1 MNIFHTKALL
11 AVFMPVM
18 CIPPQPGLTSS
29 HDPVDEGQIV
39 STQARATL
47 YCIRSKSKG
56 LASQCKAQEK
66 YKERLDLGVTWL
78 K

>member
-1 MNIFHTKALL
+1 MEAATRAVDMCVPSILREQDQQAAEKERLRKASELAEVNLL
-11 AVFMPVM
+11 YYVNL
-18 CIPPQPGLTSS
+18 ISQ
-29 HDPVDEGQIV
+29 
-39 STQARATL
+39 
-47 YCIRSKSKG
+47 G

>member
-1 MNIFHTKALL
+1 MGNR
-11 AVFMPVM
+11 
-18 CIPPQPGLTSS
+18 
-29 HDPVDEGQIV
+29 IV
-39 STQARATL
+39 RVKDL
-47 YCIRSKSKG
+47 SKKYRIYILPYSGVLKG

>member
-1 MNIFHTKALL
+1 MYIYHTKAPL
-11 AVFMPVM
+11 AVFMSVM
-18 CIPPQPGLTSS
+18 CIHPPGLTSS